1 VEAFLDII
9 DGYRAKKGELEAER
23 YDNGWPFVSEPK
35 SGGGFDLR
43 VDNSKTGERV
53 PIPGNKRVRVLLS
66 NMGAIS
72 TEYMGAAI
80 RGLGINAEAL
90 PVATARTV

>member
-1 VEAFLDII
+1 M
-9 DGYRAKKGELEAER
+9 
-23 YDNGWPFVSEPK
+23 
-35 SGGGFDLR
+35 
-43 VDNSKTGERV
+43 DNSKTGERV